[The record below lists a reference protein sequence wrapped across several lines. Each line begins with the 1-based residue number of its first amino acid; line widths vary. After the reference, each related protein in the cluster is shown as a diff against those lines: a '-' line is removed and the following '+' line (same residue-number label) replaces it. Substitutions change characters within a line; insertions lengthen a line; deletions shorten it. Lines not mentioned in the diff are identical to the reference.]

1 MIAVKWIERETDTK
15 NRIQEDTKMTT
26 VITTIKTIE
35 NPTNEGA
42 EISAETSDLT
52 PLQKMKMS
60 PNPVLFK
67 PFSP

>member
-1 MIAVKWIERETDTK
+1 
-15 NRIQEDTKMTT
+15 MTT

-35 NPTNEGA
+35 NPKNEGV

-52 PLQKMKMS
+52 PLRKMKMS
-60 PNPVLFK
+60 PSPVLFK